1 MRSARTYTVV
11 TTVDVAISSQG
22 TNKPRNASVSLFV
35 DLRVYFYT
43 FPSGLS
49 SGKWTAEGTERTAK
63 RLRVTNMTGLLLASF
78 FLDIQ
83 LTILVLVS
91 SKKICL
97 KEGEIGRNYHIYEAY
112 CLLCPGV
119 LLPKFN
125 SIEGG
130 QVYKYLK

>member
-1 MRSARTYTVV
+1 MRSARIYTVV

-63 RLRVTNMTGLLLASF
+63 RLLVTNMTGLLLASF

-83 LTILVLVS
+83 LTILVLVI

-97 KEGEIGRNYHIYEAY
+97 KEGEIWRNYHVYEAY

-119 LLPKFN
+119 LLRKFN

>member
-1 MRSARTYTVV
+1 MRSARTYMVV

-43 FPSGLS
+43 FHPGLS
-49 SGKWTAEGTERTAK
+49 SGNRTAEETDLTAK

-83 LTILVLVS
+83 FTILVLVI

-97 KEGEIGRNYHIYEAY
+97 KEGEIWRNYHVNEAY
-112 CLLCPGV
+112 CLVCSGV
-119 LLPKFN
+119 LLRKFN

-130 QVYKYLK
+130 QVYT

>member
-1 MRSARTYTVV
+1 MRSARIYTVV

-83 LTILVLVS
+83 LTILVLVI

-97 KEGEIGRNYHIYEAY
+97 KEGEIWRNYHVYETY
-112 CLLCPGV
+112 CLLCSDV
-119 LLPKFN
+119 LLRKFN

>member
-1 MRSARTYTVV
+1 MVV

-83 LTILVLVS
+83 LTILVLVIS
-91 SKKICL
+91 REICL
-97 KEGEIGRNYHIYEAY
+97 KEGEIWRNYHVYEAY
-112 CLLCPGV
+112 CLLCSGV
-119 LLPKFN
+119 LLRKFN

>member
-1 MRSARTYTVV
+1 MRSARIYTVV

-43 FPSGLS
+43 FPSDLS

-83 LTILVLVS
+83 LTILVLVIS
-91 SKKICL
+91 REICL
-97 KEGEIGRNYHIYEAY
+97 KEGEIWRNYHVYEAY

-119 LLPKFN
+119 LLRKFN

>member
-1 MRSARTYTVV
+1 MVV

-43 FPSGLS
+43 FPSGCLS

-83 LTILVLVS
+83 LTILVLVIS
-91 SKKICL
+91 REICL
-97 KEGEIGRNYHIYEAY
+97 KEGEIITFTRLTVFFAPASFCVSSI
-112 CLLCPGV
+112 V
-119 LLPKFN
+119 LKGDRFTSP
-125 SIEGG
+125 
-130 QVYKYLK
+130 

>member
-1 MRSARTYTVV
+1 MVV

-97 KEGEIGRNYHIYEAY
+97 KGGEIGRNYHIYEAY
-112 CLLCPGV
+112 CLLCSGV
-119 LLPKFN
+119 LLRKFN

>member
-1 MRSARTYTVV
+1 MVV

-35 DLRVYFYT
+35 DLCVYFYT

-83 LTILVLVS
+83 LTILVLVN

-119 LLPKFN
+119 LLRKFN

>member
-49 SGKWTAEGTERTAK
+49 SGNWTAEGTERTAK

-83 LTILVLVS
+83 LTILVLVIS
-91 SKKICL
+91 REICL
-97 KEGEIGRNYHIYEAY
+97 KEGEIWRNYYVYEAY
-112 CLLCPGV
+112 CLLCPGF
-119 LLPKFN
+119 LLRKFN

>member
-1 MRSARTYTVV
+1 MRSARIYTVV

-43 FPSGLS
+43 FPSDLS

-63 RLRVTNMTGLLLASF
+63 RLRMTNMTGLLLASF

-83 LTILVLVS
+83 LTILVLVIS
-91 SKKICL
+91 REICL
-97 KEGEIGRNYHIYEAY
+97 KEGEIWRNYHVYEAY

-119 LLPKFN
+119 LLRKFN

>member
-1 MRSARTYTVV
+1 MRCARTYTVV

-49 SGKWTAEGTERTAK
+49 SGKWTAEGTERMAK
-63 RLRVTNMTGLLLASF
+63 RLHVTNMTGLLLASF

-83 LTILVLVS
+83 LTILVLVIS
-91 SKKICL
+91 REICL
-97 KEGEIGRNYHIYEAY
+97 KEGEIWRNYHVYEAY
-112 CLLCPGV
+112 CLLCSGV
-119 LLPKFN
+119 LLRKFN
-125 SIEGG
+125 SIEGV
-130 QVYKYLK
+130 QVYKSLK

>member
-1 MRSARTYTVV
+1 MVV

-97 KEGEIGRNYHIYEAY
+97 KEGEIWRNYHVYEAY
-112 CLLCPGV
+112 CLLCSGV
-119 LLPKFN
+119 LLRKFN
-125 SIEGG
+125 SIERG
-130 QVYKYLK
+130 QVHKYLK

>member
-1 MRSARTYTVV
+1 MV

-83 LTILVLVS
+83 LTILVLVIS
-91 SKKICL
+91 REICL
-97 KEGEIGRNYHIYEAY
+97 KEGEIWRNYHVYEAY
-112 CLLCPGV
+112 CLLCSGV
-119 LLPKFN
+119 LLRKFN
-125 SIEGG
+125 SIESG
-130 QVYKYLK
+130 QVHKHLK

>member
-1 MRSARTYTVV
+1 MRSARTYMVV

-83 LTILVLVS
+83 LTILVLVIS
-91 SKKICL
+91 REICL
-97 KEGEIGRNYHIYEAY
+97 KEGEIWRNYHVYEAY
-112 CLLCPGV
+112 CLLCSGV
-119 LLPKFN
+119 LLRKFN

>member
-1 MRSARTYTVV
+1 MVV

-63 RLRVTNMTGLLLASF
+63 CLRVTNMTGLLLASF
-78 FLDIQ
+78 FIDIQ
-83 LTILVLVS
+83 LTILVLVIS
-91 SKKICL
+91 REICL
-97 KEGEIGRNYHIYEAY
+97 KEGEIWRNYHVYEAY
-112 CLLCPGV
+112 CLLCSGV
-119 LLPKFN
+119 LLRKFN

>member
-83 LTILVLVS
+83 LTILVLVIS
-91 SKKICL
+91 REICL
-97 KEGEIGRNYHIYEAY
+97 KEGEIWRNYHVYEAY
-112 CLLCPGV
+112 SLLCSGV
-119 LLPKFN
+119 LLRKFN

>member
-1 MRSARTYTVV
+1 MVV

-63 RLRVTNMTGLLLASF
+63 CLRVTNMTGLLLASF

-83 LTILVLVS
+83 LTILVLVIS
-91 SKKICL
+91 REICL
-97 KEGEIGRNYHIYEAY
+97 KEGEIWRNYHVYEAY
-112 CLLCPGV
+112 CLLCSGV
-119 LLPKFN
+119 LLRKFN